1 MKAHSFLAGVFPV
14 VKKPLKKTFQKMGIE
29 TGRVDHETN
38 GLYNRS
44 DRAAGFVLAKPVK
57 CGKIHENTDFPTET
71 TIAFLT

>member
-1 MKAHSFLAGVFPV
+1 
-14 VKKPLKKTFQKMGIE
+14 MGIE